1 MSFYYTIY
9 FEKEG
14 IRVVLKNFDE
24 MVEKVRGLSTKKT
37 VALVAA
43 EDRHSLE
50 AVLNAEREGIV
61 RPLLVGDEEKIRGLL
76 KDLNVTKEYEIF
88 NEPDSNKAA
97 YKAVELVRENKADFL
112 MKGKIETAGILKAVV
127 DKEKG
132 LGQGRLM
139 SHFAIIELPT
149 YHKLLVITDGG
160 MVMYPDL
167 DQKKEIINNAV
178 DTLLKLGY
186 ERPKL
191 GVLAAIEKVNPKMPE
206 TVDAGKLKDMYLEG
220 QIENCILEGP
230 ISYDLGIHEEAAK
243 IKAYESEVA
252 GDADALI
259 VPDITTGNG
268 VAKALVYSAKGKMAG
283 IIVGAKVPIILTSR
297 GSSAEEK
304 FLSLALAAATS

>member
-1 MSFYYTIY
+1 M
-9 FEKEG
+9 
-14 IRVVLKNFDE
+14 VLKNFDE

-220 QIENCILEGP
+220 QIENCIIEGP
-230 ISYDLGIHEEAAK
+230 ISYDLAIHEEAAK